1 MALED
6 EDFDLLTGGEDDAA
20 AEDTDDSAGSTAL
33 EGEDEA
39 GVSDT
44 GTDEEAGAGVSGPGT
59 VAAGEEDGGSA
70 DASGAAGAAPEPQ
83 SGQQVPL
90 AVLLDE
96 RKGFQSR
103 IDQLSEKAAKADA
116 FMDRMEDINRRKA
129 EEAAK
134 PEEPEYLD
142 DPKGYIDHKTG
153 EAKQAATESKE
164 NITQLREMSEAQ
176 AQIQQ
181 TVNRLQSYDTEFIKA
196 GNEDLYDAIE
206 HVRSVNVQNG
216 LDMGLNQQQAEQE
229 AAKAMFMT
237 QAQVLNRNKNP
248 SEYIYNLAKRWGYSK
263 AVAEP
268 AKPTE
273 DADDIIAAGQDAQSM
288 GGGAAPGED
297 QHDEELDDEEFTEIF
312 TEMFGQKPR

>member
-20 AEDTDDSAGSTAL
+20 AEDTDEAAVDTTAGIVEEESADIEEAPAGAD
-33 EGEDEA
+33 EDEA
-39 GVSDT
+39 GEQAAAVPAAEQGS
-44 GTDEEAGAGVSGPGT
+44 ESSG
-59 VAAGEEDGGSA
+59 
-70 DASGAAGAAPEPQ
+70 
-83 SGQQVPL
+83 GQTVPL

-142 DPKGYIDHKTG
+142 DPKGYIDHKAG

-297 QHDEELDDEEFTEIF
+297 QHDEEMDDEEFTEIF

>member
-1 MALED
+1 MPPLED
-6 EDFDLLTGGEDDAA
+6 EDFDLLGGEPDDAA
-20 AEDTDDSAGSTAL
+20 EFDTDGDEGDQDADTSKELSGEDSAAAQDNESSA
-33 EGEDEA
+33 D
-39 GVSDT
+39 D
-44 GTDEEAGAGVSGPGT
+44 AGAGATDEGT
-59 VAAGEEDGGSA
+59 DAGNQGG
-70 DASGAAGAAPEPQ
+70 Q
-83 SGQQVPL
+83 TVPL

-273 DADDIIAAGQDAQSM
+273 DADDIIAAGQVAQSM

>member
-20 AEDTDDSAGSTAL
+20 AEDTDEAAVDTTAGIVEEESADIEEAPAGAD
-33 EGEDEA
+33 EDEA
-39 GVSDT
+39 GEQAAAVPAAEQGS
-44 GTDEEAGAGVSGPGT
+44 ESSG
-59 VAAGEEDGGSA
+59 
-70 DASGAAGAAPEPQ
+70 
-83 SGQQVPL
+83 GQTVPL